1 MNKINGF
8 NHSEEEI
15 SNSGKDLFFDEKDYL
30 VVEYEDAIPIN
41 SDKKIKI
48 KNLGEKFASI
58 NSFFFDYLK
67 EYHIPAGFL
76 RSNGKNSLKL
86 IKHKR
91 FPFAIKLL
99 NVADKR
105 TAKIFGIKEG
115 EVLNLPIF
123 EIHTGNGKDSMVSE
137 SHLIAFDLCS
147 VEQLK
152 LINRICSK
160 VNAVLKSFFERRGY
174 ILAEATC
181 HFGKYDDKIFLVD
194 DFTPKSLKIIPINKE
209 EKLIDPYKF
218 STSAEIKHY
227 TDHLFNIM
235 SAQ

>member
-8 NHSEEEI
+8 NHEAEEI
-15 SNSGKDLFFDEKDYL
+15 VKKDFFFDEKDYL
-30 VVEYEDAIPIN
+30 VIEYEDTFSPN
-41 SDKKIKI
+41 GDKKIKI

-67 EYHIPAGFL
+67 EYHIPAGFIKIH
-76 RSNGKNSLKL
+76 GKNSLKL
-86 IKHKR
+86 IKHQR
-91 FPFAIKLL
+91 FPFAVKIL
-99 NVADKR
+99 NIADKR
-105 TAKIFGIKEG
+105 TSKIFGIKEG

-123 EIHTGNGKDSMVSE
+123 EIHTGNGKDSLISE
-137 SHLIAFDLCS
+137 SHLIAFELCT

-160 VNAVLKSFFERRGY
+160 VNAVLKSFFERRGFL
-174 ILAEATC
+174 LAEATC
-181 HFGKYDDKIFLVD
+181 HFGKYEDKVFLVD
-194 DFTPKSLKIIPINKE
+194 DFTPKSLKIVPINKE
-209 EKLIDPYKF
+209 EKLIDPYKLT
-218 STSAEIKHY
+218 TSAEIKHY

>member
-1 MNKINGF
+1 MSKKEF
-8 NHSEEEI
+8 
-15 SNSGKDLFFDEKDYL
+15 FFDEKDYL
-30 VVEYEDAIPIN
+30 VIEYDDAIPVN
-41 SDKKIKI
+41 GDKKVKI
-48 KNLGEKFASI
+48 KNLGERFASI

-67 EYHIPAGFL
+67 EYHIPAAFIK
-76 RSNGKNSLKL
+76 SYNKNSIKL
-86 IKHKR
+86 IKHKK
-91 FPFAIKLL
+91 FPFAIKIL

-105 TAKIFGIKEG
+105 TARIFGIKEG
-115 EVLNLPIF
+115 DVLNLPIF
-123 EIHTGNGKDSMVSE
+123 EIHTGNGKETMISE

-160 VNAVLKSFFERRGY
+160 VNAVLKSFFERRSY
-174 ILAEATC
+174 ILAETTC

-194 DFTPKSLKIIPINKE
+194 DFTPKSLKIIPVKKE
-209 EKLIDPYKF
+209 ERHIDPYKF

>member
-1 MNKINGF
+1 MNKINGI
-8 NHSEEEI
+8 NHTEEDF
-15 SNSGKDLFFDEKDYL
+15 SNKEFFFDEKDYL
-30 VVEYEDAIPIN
+30 VVEYEDAISVN
-41 SDKKIKI
+41 NDKKIKI

-67 EYHIPAGFL
+67 EYHIPAGFV

-91 FPFAIKLL
+91 FPFSVKIL

-115 EVLNLPIF
+115 SLLNLPIF

-147 VEQLK
+147 VEHLK

-160 VNAVLKSFFERRGY
+160 VNAVLKSFFERRSY

-181 HFGKYDDKIFLVD
+181 HFGKYDEKIFLVD
-194 DFTPKSLKIIPINKE
+194 DFTPKSLKIIPNNKE

-218 STSAEIKHY
+218 STVAEIKHY

>member
-15 SNSGKDLFFDEKDYL
+15 SRKEFFFDEKDYF
-30 VVEYEDAIPIN
+30 VIEYEDTIPLN
-41 SDKKIKI
+41 GDRKVKI

-58 NSFFFDYLK
+58 NSFFFEYLK
-67 EYHIPAGFL
+67 EYHIPAAFVK
-76 RSNGKNSLKL
+76 SHNKNS
-86 IKHKR
+86 IKVLRHTK
-91 FPFAIKLL
+91 FPFAVKIL

-105 TAKIFGIKEG
+105 TAKIFGMKEG
-115 EVLNLPIF
+115 NLLNLPIF
-123 EIHTGNGKDSMVSE
+123 EIHTGNGKDSMITE

-147 VEQLK
+147 VEHLK

-181 HFGKYDDKIFLVD
+181 HFGKFEEKIFVVD
-194 DFTPKSLKIIPINKE
+194 DFTPKSLKIIPLNKE
-209 EKLIDPYKF
+209 EKPVDPYKF
-218 STSAEIKHY
+218 NTSAEIKHY